1 MGTMLARGRRFA
13 GVSYQ
18 CAMRIL
24 ICLMAACLACAADS
38 DTPPQ
43 PRITFDLTLFDGR
56 QLDSG
61 TMRGKTLVVNFWASW
76 CKPCLEEAPD
86 LRRVWRAYQQQDVVF
101 VGIVFKDDHAA
112 AARTFLRNARVDYP
126 NGQDVD
132 GELASTF
139 QIVGLPNT
147 FIVDREGRLAHRFIG
162 PVKAERL
169 SALLDQTLTRQP
181 RRRQHDRM

>member
-1 MGTMLARGRRFA
+1 MEKVLARCRRFA
-13 GVSYQ
+13 GVSYRYV
-18 CAMRIL
+18 MRIL
-24 ICLMAACLACAADS
+24 ICSMAACLACAADS
-38 DTPPQ
+38 DTPSQ
-43 PRITFDLTLFDGR
+43 PRVTFDLTLFDGR
-56 QLDSG
+56 RVDSG

-86 LRRVWRAYQQQDVVF
+86 LQRVWRAYQQRDVVF

-112 AARTFLRNARVDYP
+112 AARTFLRDARIDYP
-126 NGQDVD
+126 NGQDLD
-132 GELASTF
+132 GALAAAF

-169 SALLDQTLTRQP
+169 SALLDQALSRWP
-181 RRRQHDRM
+181 GRM